1 MNLNHIQTVAKYES
15 KIFAKLALLDYG
27 RFVACRDIGRFTDLF
42 FHLWIFGTDGIGLAC
57 PVAWKLSVIVKT
69 CSDSLFSIGQKNCQ
83 LFVAKLRNFLDSHN
97 RMVLY

>member
-42 FHLWIFGTDGIGLAC
+42 FHLLIFGTAGIGHAC
-57 PVAWKLSVIVKT
+57 PVAWKIYLCQQTGGHRDFSVGQLSPK
-69 CSDSLFSIGQKNCQ
+69 
-83 LFVAKLRNFLDSHN
+83 
-97 RMVLY
+97 

>member
-57 PVAWKLSVIVKT
+57 PVALKLSLCHHT
-69 CSDSLFSIGQKNCQ
+69 GGHRDFSVGQLSPK
-83 LFVAKLRNFLDSHN
+83 
-97 RMVLY
+97 

>member
-57 PVAWKLSVIVKT
+57 PVAWKLS
-69 CSDSLFSIGQKNCQ
+69 LFHNTGGHRDFSVGQLSPK
-83 LFVAKLRNFLDSHN
+83 
-97 RMVLY
+97 

>member
-42 FHLWIFGTDGIGLAC
+42 FHLC
-57 PVAWKLSVIVKT
+57 VIVKT
-69 CSDSLFSIGQKNCQ
+69 
-83 LFVAKLRNFLDSHN
+83 
-97 RMVLY
+97 

>member
-42 FHLWIFGTDGIGLAC
+42 FHLWIFGTDGIGPFIAIFLFTGLLYA
-57 PVAWKLSVIVKT
+57 VLRRLST
-69 CSDSLFSIGQKNCQ
+69 DFS
-83 LFVAKLRNFLDSHN
+83 V
-97 RMVLY
+97 